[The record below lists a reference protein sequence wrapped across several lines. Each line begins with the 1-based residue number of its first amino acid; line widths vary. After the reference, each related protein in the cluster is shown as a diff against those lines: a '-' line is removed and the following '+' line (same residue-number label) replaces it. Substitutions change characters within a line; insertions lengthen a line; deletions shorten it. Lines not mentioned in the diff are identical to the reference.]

1 VHRVIERRARDA
13 NTAWLSH
20 RLQSCCYVYPIAID
34 IVALDDDIAEIDPNA
49 KSNLMCFGSALVSG
63 GHFTLDRGCTLDS
76 IYDTREFDECTVAHE
91 FDHTAPELFYRWI
104 DQFTTAIL

>member
-1 VHRVIERRARDA
+1 
-13 NTAWLSH
+13 
-20 RLQSCCYVYPIAID
+20 
-34 IVALDDDIAEIDPNA
+34 
-49 KSNLMCFGSALVSG
+49 LVSG